1 MHWTTS
7 NPKIKKI
14 GEWLTNFKVLS
25 AVFLGYLIFTSL
37 FRPFLNFILTSFPTL
52 FVKDPAAISKYIS
65 TDVFGVYPI
74 YRNAFFNLI
83 NQKDLYLPDPALD
96 YFLYTPTF
104 ALLMAPCAVLPDILG
119 ALLWNILNL
128 LPMLLAV
135 RILPFKDYQK
145 AIVLWLIFMPVMN
158 NVQHF
163 QSNILVTALIVL
175 SFAMFEKN
183 KVVYAAI
190 LLALGFFV
198 KVYVLGFA
206 IIFLFYPN
214 KIKFLL
220 SIAAAFIV
228 FTFLPLIAVPW
239 DQLLF
244 LYKQW
249 VHSLGL
255 DTSCNINFMGVCRG
269 LFDIHIDAIHIQ
281 IYSMLFLLMP
291 LLRLKAYRQDSF
303 RMCYLV
309 LLMVW
314 VVIFSHKSESPS
326 YVVALSGIALWFAM
340 QKEYST
346 FKIFLLMFLLLF
358 SYFSSTDI
366 FPRLLRKY
374 FMLYCGVKAIPCILL
389 FFVVLYELMVSKFN
403 NTDNK
408 TEIEIKNG

>member
-1 MHWTTS
+1 MQWITS
-7 NPKIKKI
+7 NEKVRKI
-14 GEWLTNFKVLS
+14 GGWLSNFKILS
-25 AVFLGYLIFTSL
+25 AIFLGYLILASL
-37 FRPFLNFILTSFPTL
+37 F
-52 FVKDPAAISKYIS
+52 KYF
-65 TDVFGVYPI
+65 TCEVPGVYPI

-83 NQKDLYLPDPALD
+83 DQKDLYLPDPALD

-119 ALLWNILNL
+119 SLLWNILNL
-128 LPMLLAV
+128 IPILLAV
-135 RILPFKDYQK
+135 RLLPFKDFQK
-145 AIVLWLIFMPVMN
+145 AVVLWLIFMPVMN

-163 QSNILVTALIVL
+163 QSNILVTALILL
-175 SFAMFEKN
+175 SFAMFEKD
-183 KVVYAAI
+183 KVIYAAI

-198 KVYVLGFA
+198 KVYVIGFA
-206 IIFLFYPN
+206 VIFLFYPN

-220 SIAAAFIV
+220 SLTAAFI
-228 FTFLPLIAVPW
+228 FFMFLPLVAVPW

-249 VHSLGL
+249 IQSLGL

-281 IYSMLFLLMP
+281 MYSFLFLLLP
-291 LLRLKAYRQDSF
+291 LVRLSSYKNQSF
-303 RMCYLV
+303 RIYYLV

-340 QKEYST
+340 QKEYSS
-346 FKIFLLMFLLLF
+346 FKIFLLIFLLLF
-358 SYFSSTDI
+358 TYFSSTDI

-374 FMLYCGVKAIPCILL
+374 FFASCGIKAIPCIVL
-389 FFVVLYELMVSKFN
+389 FFVVLYELMISKFN
-403 NTDNK
+403 NPGDK
-408 TEIEIKNG
+408 LEIENKNG